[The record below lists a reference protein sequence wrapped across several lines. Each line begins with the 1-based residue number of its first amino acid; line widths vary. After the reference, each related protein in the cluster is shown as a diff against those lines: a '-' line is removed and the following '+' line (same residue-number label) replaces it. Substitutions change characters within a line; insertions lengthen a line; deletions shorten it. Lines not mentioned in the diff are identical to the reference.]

1 MDVYLRSLSSKIS
14 KLFKGI
20 LCRKD
25 PPFNLEPFRCR
36 MFLFKAFILS
46 TRTNVLLKIHNPLY
60 KTLCPS
66 PSIIIRRTLNYSSQ
80 IPTKTALSLLFRDT
94 VLTVKPAGTETQSKG
109 EINESV
115 KEFRNFKENP
125 KGRKKETEKLDGKKP
140 KKFKCLVEFVGDEN
154 KEEKMKKTMKVR
166 RKREKVRALK
176 GLSQL
181 TETFIRHLYAKGY
194 FKEASFVEDKK
205 LDFGYFE
212 NSYGRDFIK
221 FAAYNFGKDHQD
233 IAKWLP
239 GSHLKKV
246 VLFGCASLDKNN
258 VFAAKRLRKFFKIQE
273 NTVCSRCML
282 KDSCGYANKSV
293 WGTGTNNLLL
303 VDVMKVITL
312 YALDLVPAKLTV
324 PDEVKDSINQLLKL
338 VIKLSQPPCQDS

>member
-1 MDVYLRSLSSKIS
+1 MY
-14 KLFKGI
+14 
-20 LCRKD
+20 
-25 PPFNLEPFRCR
+25 
-36 MFLFKAFILS
+36 LFKAFILS
-46 TRTNVLLKIHNPLY
+46 TRTKVLLKIHNPLY

-66 PSIIIRRTLNYSSQ
+66 PSFIIRRTLNSSSQ
-80 IPTKTALSLLFRDT
+80 LPTKTPLSLLFRDT
-94 VLTVKPAGTETQSKG
+94 VLTVKPAGTETQRKG

-125 KGRKKETEKLDGKKP
+125 KGKKKETEKLDGKRL
-140 KKFKCLVEFVGDEN
+140 KKFKCLVEFIGDEN
-154 KEEKMKKTMKVR
+154 KEEKMKKKMKAR
-166 RKREKVRALK
+166 REREKVRALK

-181 TETFIRHLYAKGY
+181 AEIFIRHLYAKGY
-194 FKEASFVEDKK
+194 FKEASFVEDNK

-212 NSYGRDFIK
+212 NSYGRDVIK

-282 KDSCGYANKSV
+282 KDSCEYMLVRVYGESV
-293 WGTGTNNLLL
+293 
-303 VDVMKVITL
+303 
-312 YALDLVPAKLTV
+312 PTV
-324 PDEVKDSINQLLKL
+324 CFWLM
-338 VIKLSQPPCQDS
+338 

>member
-1 MDVYLRSLSSKIS
+1 
-14 KLFKGI
+14 
-20 LCRKD
+20 
-25 PPFNLEPFRCR
+25 

-60 KTLCPS
+60 KTFCPS

-80 IPTKTALSLLFRDT
+80 IPTKIPLYPLFRDT

-166 RKREKVRALK
+166 RKREKVRTLK

-194 FKEASFVEDKK
+194 FKEASFVEDNK

-246 VLFGCASLDKNN
+246 VLYGCASLDKNN

-293 WGTGTNNLLL
+293 WGIGTNNLLL

>member
-1 MDVYLRSLSSKIS
+1 MS
-14 KLFKGI
+14 LFKV
-20 LCRKD
+20 
-25 PPFNLEPFRCR
+25 
-36 MFLFKAFILS
+36 FILS
-46 TRTNVLLKIHNPLY
+46 TRTKVLLKIYNPLY

-66 PSIIIRRTLNYSSQ
+66 PSFIIRRTLNSSSQ
-80 IPTKTALSLLFRDT
+80 IPTKTPLSLLFRDT
-94 VLTVKPAGTETQSKG
+94 VLTVKLAGTETQRKG

-125 KGRKKETEKLDGKKP
+125 KGKKKETEKLDGKRP
-140 KKFKCLVEFVGDEN
+140 KKFKCLVEFIGDEN
-154 KEEKMKKTMKVR
+154 KEENMKAR
-166 RKREKVRALK
+166 REREKVRALK

-181 TETFIRHLYAKGY
+181 AEIFIRHLYAKGY

-282 KDSCGYANKSV
+282 KDSFEYANKSV
-293 WGTGTNNLLL
+293 WGIGTNSLLL

-324 PDEVKDSINQLLKL
+324 PDEVKDSINQLLKV
-338 VIKLSQPPCQDS
+338 VIKLSQPTCQDS

>member
-1 MDVYLRSLSSKIS
+1 MY
-14 KLFKGI
+14 
-20 LCRKD
+20 
-25 PPFNLEPFRCR
+25 
-36 MFLFKAFILS
+36 LFKAFILS
-46 TRTNVLLKIHNPLY
+46 TRTKVLLKIHNPLY

-66 PSIIIRRTLNYSSQ
+66 PSFIIRRTLNSSSQ
-80 IPTKTALSLLFRDT
+80 LPTKTPLSLLFRDT
-94 VLTVKPAGTETQSKG
+94 VLTVKPAGTETQRKG

-125 KGRKKETEKLDGKKP
+125 KGKKKETEKLDGKRP
-140 KKFKCLVEFVGDEN
+140 KKFKCLVEFIGDEN
-154 KEEKMKKTMKVR
+154 KEEKMKKKMKAKR
-166 RKREKVRALK
+166 EREKVRALK

-181 TETFIRHLYAKGY
+181 AEIFIRHLYAKGY
-194 FKEASFVEDKK
+194 FKEASFVEDNK

-273 NTVCSRCML
+273 NTSMHVKGFMRVC
-282 KDSCGYANKSV
+282 
-293 WGTGTNNLLL
+293 
-303 VDVMKVITL
+303 
-312 YALDLVPAKLTV
+312 
-324 PDEVKDSINQLLKL
+324 
-338 VIKLSQPPCQDS
+338 

>member
-1 MDVYLRSLSSKIS
+1 MAQDDNAWWIDIGATKH
-14 KLFKGI
+14 I
-20 LCRKD
+20 L
-25 PPFNLEPFRCR
+25 
-36 MFLFKAFILS
+36 
-46 TRTNVLLKIHNPLY
+46 
-60 KTLCPS
+60 
-66 PSIIIRRTLNYSSQ
+66 
-80 IPTKTALSLLFRDT
+80 TKTPLSLLFRDT

-125 KGRKKETEKLDGKKP
+125 KGKKKETEKLDGKKP
-140 KKFKCLVEFVGDEN
+140 KKFKCL
-154 KEEKMKKTMKVR
+154 MKKTMKDR
-166 RKREKVRALK
+166 REREKVRALK

-181 TETFIRHLYAKGY
+181 SEIF
-194 FKEASFVEDKK
+194 FVEDNK

-221 FAAYNFGKDHQD
+221 FSAYNFGKDHQD
-233 IAKWLP
+233 IAKWLL

-258 VFAAKRLRKFFKIQE
+258 VFAGKRLRKFFKIQE

-282 KDSCGYANKSV
+282 KDSCEYANKSV
-293 WGTGTNNLLL
+293 WGIGTNSSLL

-324 PDEVKDSINQLLKL
+324 PDEVKDSINQLLKV
-338 VIKLSQPPCQDS
+338 VIKLSQPTCQDS